1 MQISKLLRIGFII
14 SAITIAVL
22 SPVHAKKSAIRGIE
36 IVTLAD
42 IEIAE
47 IALKNVAK
55 LGNVWRDTENLI
67 KSAKESLQKQ
77 EFRTARDL
85 AAEAL
90 YQAELAYTQA
100 TKNKDLEFPE
110 YLK

>member
-1 MQISKLLRIGFII
+1 MKLSKLLYTFLTI
-14 SAITIAVL
+14 SAITIAVS
-22 SPVHAKKSAIRGIE
+22 SPIYAKKTAIRGIE

-47 IALKNVAK
+47 IALKNVAT
-55 LGNVWRDTENLI
+55 LGNVWRETENLI

-77 EFRTARDL
+77 DFRTARDL

-90 YQAELAYTQA
+90 YQAELAYKQA
-100 TKNKDLEFPE
+100 TKNEDLEFPE